1 MKTKF
6 NFLIFFLFLLFFSNT
21 SIAQSSQSLVFSDNY
36 NTVGYLILQKSNPNI
51 NHYRI
56 VVNRVTYSQQNVPIY
71 TPVER
76 LELWR
81 VNYWEIPTAYTN
93 QWTDQYAIIVE
104 GLNASNQVLD
114 TEVVPVALDPDNPP
128 SNNYQIYNC
137 ESYNTAFRIQ
147 QSYNNGVIN
156 YLVGQSDDYMW
167 FPMGYWPGG
176 VFGYP
181 NTVDGPSSLSLNFQG
196 DFLWNVP
203 NNPNLP
209 NAPIYRR
216 PDGTMIGGEHPFVY
230 GIQKTKFPWCGTETV
245 YGTRTDGSLSWSIE
259 DAMMGINASQ
269 GWQCADLICNEMF
282 EIEWGTE
289 SEGNTDV
296 VDYLWRY
303 RIKEWKH
310 SMKDDGTEDQ
320 DGDGDEDFWDSFD
333 DLISQFA
340 IDASLEDWSMSDLS
354 YLNIA
359 QISETGAGQL
369 FTFNSSDLKDSQGTP
384 TPPTFT
390 VNPGIFQV
398 TFSMANGKLYQF
410 YMPFEEKLTNNF
422 ALSNYV
428 SLNAFPVPITGNQFN
443 LNIQSSAK
451 LDITVDVKDLNGRTY
466 FTNRLSLRDGHD
478 VDHKIVLNPST
489 PNGMLVITAR
499 FSDGSTKTL
508 LVSKAS

>member
-128 SNNYQIYNC
+128 TNNYQIYYC
-137 ESYNTAFRIQ
+137 ESYDTAFRLQ
-147 QSYNNGVIN
+147 EAYNNGVIS
-156 YLVGQSDDYMW
+156 YTVGQSDDYMW
-167 FPMGYWPGG
+167 FPVGYYPGG
-176 VFGYP
+176 IYGY
-181 NTVDGPSSLSLNFQG
+181 TDLVTGPSSLDLYFIG
-196 DFLWNVP
+196 KHLWNVP

-216 PDGTMIGGEHPFVY
+216 PDGTMIGEEHPFVY
-230 GIQKTKFPWCGTETV
+230 GIKKTKFPWCGAETV

-282 EIEWGTE
+282 EIEWGTG

-333 DLISQFA
+333 DLISQYA

>member
-1 MKTKF
+1 MGK
-6 NFLIFFLFLLFFSNT
+6 LSL
-21 SIAQSSQSLVFSDNY
+21 AQSSQSMVFSDNY
-36 NTVGYLILQKSNPNI
+36 NTVGYLILQKTNPDI

-56 VVNRVTYSQQNVPIY
+56 VVNKVTYSQQNVPIY

-81 VNYWEIPTAYTN
+81 VNYWEIPAVYTN
-93 QWTDQYAIIVE
+93 QWKDQYAISVE

-114 TEVVPVALDPDNPP
+114 TDLVPVALDPDNPP
-128 SNNYQIYNC
+128 SNNYQIYYC
-137 ESYNTAFRIQ
+137 ESYDTAFRLQ
-147 QSYNNGVIN
+147 EAYNNGVIS
-156 YLVGQSDDYMW
+156 YTVGQSDDYMW
-167 FPMGYWPGG
+167 FPHGYYPGN
-176 VFGYP
+176 VYGY
-181 NTVDGPSSLSLNFQG
+181 NEELNFHGELSANFQG
-196 DFLWNVP
+196 KYVDYVP
-203 NNPNLP
+203 NTNQPNSPLF
-209 NAPIYRR
+209 RR
-216 PDGTMIGGEHPFVY
+216 TDGTIIGTEHPLVY
-230 GIQKTKFPWCGTETV
+230 GILKTKFPWCGVDGV

-282 EIEWGTE
+282 EIEWGTG

-303 RIKEWKH
+303 RIKEWSH
-310 SMKDDGTEDQ
+310 SMKEDGNEDE
-320 DGDGDEDFWDSFD
+320 DGDGDEDFWDAFN
-333 DLISQFA
+333 DLISQYA
-340 IDASLEDWSMSDLS
+340 VDASLEDWSLSDLS

-369 FTFNSSDLKDSQGTP
+369 FTFNSNDLKDSHGTP

-398 TFSMANGKLYQF
+398 TFSMANGKLHQF
-410 YMPFEEKLTNNF
+410 YMPFETKLTSNF

-428 SLNAFPVPITGNQFN
+428 NLNAFPVPITGNQFN

-451 LDITVDVKDLNGRTY
+451 LNITVDVQDLNGRTY
-466 FTNRLSLRDGHD
+466 FTNRLALRDGHD
-478 VDHKIVLNPST
+478 VDHKITLDPST
-489 PNGMLVITAR
+489 PNGMLVVTVR
-499 FSDGSTKTL
+499 FSDGSTKSL